1 MMDTN
6 KQKNPLKNIYFNLKK
21 IFYTNG
27 NKQNNKQNNTPNNT
41 QDNKQNTKLN
51 NTQNLYNKKI
61 EILEYILNPYMV

>member
-21 IFYTNG
+21 IFYINS
-27 NKQNNKQNNTPNNT
+27 NKKNNTP
-41 QDNKQNTKLN
+41 DNKQNTKLN
-51 NTQNLYNKKI
+51 NTQNLYNKKM

>member
-21 IFYTNG
+21 IFYTNC
-27 NKQNNKQNNTPNNT
+27 NKQNNTQNNT
-41 QDNKQNTKLN
+41 QDNKQNIKKN